1 MKPFLLLII
10 LLLPAMAAAQQLT
23 GIVLDAQTNTPVK
36 DALVSQGI
44 TATHTDSRGVFR
56 LALSVVVDSITVYA
70 IGYQHR
76 RLRAKALS
84 VTDTLPVYLY
94 PLHSSLQEFVVKGRN
109 YRKDS
114 LALRE
119 EFAKQFNYKGPGIKD
134 VLTQYKSPY
143 EAPSVSIGLMTLAAM
158 VGKKWTKYYKL
169 QQKML
174 AYEKE
179 RYIDDRF
186 SEDMVAHATHLQ
198 GDSLARFM
206 RDYRP
211 TKTFLQTCTDYDL
224 LLYIKHNCEQFR
236 STTGPSSDTTH
247 AS

>member
-1 MKPFLLLII
+1 MKPFLLLLIF
-10 LLLPAMAAAQQLT
+10 LLPAAAVAQQLT
-23 GIVLDAQTNTPVK
+23 GIVLDAQTNAPVK

-44 TATHTDSRGVFR
+44 SASRTDSRGVFH

-76 RLRAKALS
+76 RLRAQSLHFA
-84 VTDTLPVYLY
+84 DTLPVYLY
-94 PLHSSLQEFVVKGRN
+94 PLQSSLREFVVKGRN

-114 LALRE
+114 LALRD
-119 EFAKQFNYKGPGIKD
+119 EFAKQFNYRGPRISD
-134 VLTQYKSPY
+134 VLWQYKSPY
-143 EAPSVSIGLMTLAAM
+143 DAPSVSIGLTTLASM
-158 VGKKWTKYYKL
+158 IGKKWTKDYKL

-179 RYIDDRF
+179 RYIDNRF
-186 SEDMVAHATHLQ
+186 TEEMVEHVTRLQ

-206 RDYRP
+206 REYRP
-211 TKTFLQTCTDYDL
+211 SQHFLQTCTDYDL
-224 LLYIKHNCEQFR
+224 LLYIKHNCEKFR
-236 STTGPSSDTTH
+236 GLTAPASDTTQ